1 MSLTGDYY
9 NNELSLTGINS
20 IEDDVLTTLSV
31 QNLNVSSSLN
41 LTGNLNVVNTTVTPT
56 NLSYLSGLSQNIQEQ
71 INDSTAYLA
80 NYMLISVA
88 VAQFQPKSL
97 MSNYLTTST
106 ASSTYL
112 SKTSASSTYQTI
124 ANMINYKVYTL
135 EKIRKSSNV

>member
-1 MSLTGDYY
+1 MSLSGDYY
-9 NNELSLTGINS
+9 NNEQSLTGINS

-31 QNLNVSSSLN
+31 QNLNVSSNLN

-80 NYMLISVA
+80 NYMLISQA
-88 VAQFQPKSL
+88 LQLFQTKSA

-106 ASSTYL
+106 ASSI
-112 SKTSASSTYQTI
+112 YQTI
-124 ANMINYKVYTL
+124 ANMSNY
-135 EKIRKSSNV
+135 